1 MTNKSLNKLEEDVMG
16 FLNEVQLNFP
26 EAISMASGRPEESFF
41 DLQNLQEYI
50 NTFVNFRSKETNVS
64 TEAFLRSLG
73 QYNRTK
79 GIINDIVAKYLKND
93 YQIDC
98 SPADIVVNVGSQESM
113 VLSLLSLMN
122 RDEDVFCVE
131 DPSYVGISHFAL
143 INGYETAPI
152 AVDAEGINLEAL
164 EKTIEATK
172 QKEKCV
178 KAVYVIPDFQ
188 NPTGIRT
195 PIEKRKKLLQMA
207 ATHNFM
213 IIEDNAYGDFVF
225 EDVAY
230 PTLKSLDTEGNVIYL
245 HSFSKS
251 LHPSLRMGVMVADK
265 VFEDGTKLSDI
276 IAKIKGY
283 TTVNSPAIPQAILAG
298 VLLKNNYSLQKYNEE
313 KCRNVRQKRDSVL
326 ASLTKY
332 INASKETKLQ
342 SVTWNVPEGGYF
354 LTLTLPFKITKE
366 DVTACAKNY
375 HVIFTPMSFF
385 HLSKGGENQIR
396 IAYSYVK
403 INQIETAIENLVHFL
418 ATKITNT

>member
-26 EAISMASGRPEESFF
+26 NATSMASGRPEESFF
-41 DLQNLQEYI
+41 DLQHAQEYI
-50 NTFVNFRSKETNVS
+50 DTFVNYRSKETNVS
-64 TEAFLRSLG
+64 SEAFLRSLG

-93 YQIDC
+93 YQIDF
-98 SPADIVVNVGSQESM
+98 SPADIIINVGSQESM
-113 VLSLLSLMN
+113 ILSLLALMN
-122 RDEDVFCVE
+122 REEDVFCVE

-152 AVDAEGINLEAL
+152 AVDAEGINLEVL

-172 QKEKCV
+172 KKGKHV

-265 VFEDGTKLSDI
+265 VFEDGIKLSDI
-276 IAKIKGY
+276 VAKIKGY

-313 KCRNVRQKRDSVL
+313 KSSNLRKKRDKVL
-326 ASLTKY
+326 AALAKY

-354 LTLTLPFKITKE
+354 LTLTLPFIITKE
-366 DVTACAKNY
+366 DVIACAKNY
-375 HVIFTPMSFF
+375 QVIFTPMSFF

-403 INQIETAIENLVHFL
+403 MNQIETAIENLVHFL
-418 ATKITNT
+418 ATK

>member
-41 DLQNLQEYI
+41 DLQHAQEYMDM
-50 NTFVNFRSKETNVS
+50 FVNFRSKETNVS
-64 TEAFLRSLG
+64 TDAFLRSLG

-79 GIINDIVAKYLKND
+79 GIINDIVVKYLKND

-98 SPADIVVNVGSQESM
+98 SPADIIVNVGSQESM
-113 VLSLLSLMN
+113 ILSLLALMN

-164 EKTIEATK
+164 EKTIEATITK
-172 QKEKCV
+172 GKRV

-251 LHPSLRMGVMVADK
+251 LHPSLRMGVMVTDK
-265 VFEDGTKLSDI
+265 VFKDGTKLSDI
-276 IAKIKGY
+276 VAKIKGY
-283 TTVNSPAIPQAILAG
+283 TTVNSPAIPQAILGG

-313 KCRNVRQKRDSVL
+313 KCHNVRQKRDSVL

-332 INASKETKLQ
+332 INASQNETLQ
-342 SVTWNVPEGGYF
+342 TVSWNVPEGGYF
-354 LTLTLPFKITKE
+354 LTLTLPFAITKE

-403 INQIETAIENLVHFL
+403 INQIETAIENLVRFL